1 MWNKKMRGPSHFRFD
16 FETEH
21 FSKTDLSEK
30 ETQDNVSMHN
40 FKNTL
45 TAFVRQVARGGNTK
59 WQ

>member
-1 MWNKKMRGPSHFRFD
+1 MKMWKKLMSGPSHFRFD

-30 ETQDNVSMHN
+30 ETPDNVSMHN

-45 TAFVRQVARGGNTK
+45 TAFVRQVGRGGNP
-59 WQ
+59 